1 MAEFDLSF
9 SEWMAGALKAALAEG
24 EIGQRSV
31 VLRWDGQ
38 KVEGLA
44 GLWASESFE
53 REFNAAMRSAAPL
66 FSLCRILPTKGHS
79 DFWKNLTHVPRASKH
94 YDLHYESTPIINF
107 YLSRHI
113 TAYSNIHIYPEDSYL
128 GNERPDPWLIESM
141 TRQAVQDML
150 LPSLAQK
157 LNEEILVRLAKLLKT
172 KTYQSLSEVVAESV
186 SRNMSSSQI
195 TLLHSHNQTRGLGI
209 PEWKNAEEIARI
221 SGKKLKISTWGEEP
235 SYLNEAEEI
244 EILCGDFTQIL
255 CLMDD
260 IAISVEVTPTQVNLE
275 VSTSLFFGPWKREG
289 TKLLAGKLAGKIG
302 TA

>member
-1 MAEFDLSF
+1 
-9 SEWMAGALKAALAEG
+9 MAGALQAALDEG
-24 EIGQRSV
+24 ESSQRSV
-31 VLRWDGQ
+31 VFCWDGQ
-38 KVEGLA
+38 KIEGLSEF
-44 GLWASESFE
+44 WASESFE

-66 FSLCRILPTKGHS
+66 FSLCRILPTKEHS
-79 DFWKNLTHVPRASKH
+79 DFWKNLPYVPRASRH

-157 LNEEILVRLAKLLKT
+157 LNEEILVRLAKLLET
-172 KTYQSLSEVVAESV
+172 KTYQSLSEIVAESV

-195 TLLHSHNQTRGLGI
+195 TLLHSHNQTRELGI
-209 PEWKNAEEIARI
+209 PEWNNAEETARI
-221 SGKKLKISTWGEEP
+221 SGKKLKISIWGEETP
-235 SYLNEAEEI
+235 YLNEAEEI

-275 VSTSLFFGPWKREG
+275 ASTSLFFGPWKREG

>member
-1 MAEFDLSF
+1 MAEFDSSF
-9 SEWMAGALKAALAEG
+9 SDWMAGALQAALDEG
-24 EIGQRSV
+24 ESSQRSV
-31 VLRWDGQ
+31 VFCWDGQ

-44 GLWASESFE
+44 SFWESESFE
-53 REFNAAMRSAAPL
+53 KECSAAMRSAAPL
-66 FSLCRILPTKGHS
+66 LSLCRVVPTRENSG
-79 DFWKNLTHVPRASKH
+79 FWQKLTYVPRASKH

-195 TLLHSHNQTRGLGI
+195 ALLHSHNQTRGLEI
-209 PEWKNAEEIARI
+209 SEWKNAEETARI

-235 SYLNEAEEI
+235 PYLNETEEV
-244 EILCGDFTQIL
+244 EILCGDFSEIL
-255 CLMDD
+255 CLLDD
-260 IAISVEVTPTQVNLE
+260 ISVFVEITPAQVNLE
-275 VSTSLFFGPWKREG
+275 ARASLFFGPWKRESI
-289 TKLLAGKLAGKIG
+289 KLLAAKIG
-302 TA
+302 AA

>member
-1 MAEFDLSF
+1 MAEFDSSF
-9 SEWMAGALKAALAEG
+9 SDWMAGSLQAALAEG
-24 EIGQRSV
+24 VGDKRSMA
-31 VLRWDGQ
+31 LSWDGQ
-38 KVEGLA
+38 KVEGLV
-44 GLWASESFE
+44 GFWEFESFE
-53 REFNAAMRSAAPL
+53 RECSAAMRSAAPL
-66 FSLCRILPTKGHS
+66 LSLCKVVPTKGHS
-79 DFWKNLTHVPRASKH
+79 DFWKNLPYVPRASRH

-157 LNEEILVRLAKLLKT
+157 LNEEILVRLAKLLDT
-172 KTYQSLSEVVAESV
+172 KTYQSLSEIVAESV

-195 TLLHSHNQTRGLGI
+195 TLLHSHNQTRELGI
-209 PEWKNAEEIARI
+209 PEWKSAEETARI

-244 EILCGDFTQIL
+244 EILCGDFTHIL

-260 IAISVEVTPTQVNLE
+260 IAISVEVAPTQVNLE
-275 VSTSLFFGPWKREG
+275 ASTSLFFGPWKLEG